1 MLLISFL
8 VCSSGLFTNFT
19 DLTNLFMNSFIV
31 DLFSENATTIQTI
44 TSVFNENSQENTCFQ
59 VAYYSDSDNNC
70 RTYPLTVDPLN
81 DPLTVD
87 PLTPPV
93 SPNNPPKKDRL
104 YLSLRTITERLEDI
118 YINYYR
124 IYTNNAITLNTEN
137 NVLWVIR
144 SILLINFIIVT
155 GFIISITIFSHTYK
169 SMCDDFPDTIEDYV
183 AYEDKYD
190 RDFYELEEKQLTTKE
205 NELLKDV
212 YIRDETPNG
221 DIILYYDF
229 ATTSFNYYFNNKNA
243 ITYPELEAAA
253 KLFAIKNNCRSLFIK
268 KSDTKSSP
276 SNTQSTISNVKPSQ
290 HDIKKPKQQSNVFAS
305 VKSYNKQSTNDN
317 NKRSRENDSDRIER
331 LDRVKKIGNHFKHI
345 GKLDDFD
352 RETKDALLEQ
362 SIIEPDKPDKPD
374 KPDPIVKHFDD
385 ANIVII
391 PRSPPGKLLK
401 KSSSKIMPKNNISF
415 ADYKRQV
422 LEPNH
427 KQ

>member
-70 RTYPLTVDPLN
+70 RT